1 MQCKKCGTIIKD
13 GEKFCGNCGEVVTQ
27 VNNNLNANNQSVNNQ
42 GVQSVQ
48 PTSVNTN
55 QSTIQQQ
62 PTSVNVSQDTLSQQ
76 QIISNTNQEAIVEQ
90 PTSDWIGDN
99 NKKDNKK
106 KSNIGIIIFLI
117 IIIALSVGGVFYF
130 LNNNESKQK
139 NNQNDDSSLD
149 NSVNDNNNDN
159 NNGKVNYVLN
169 DKLANVYK
177 PITDTKIKT
186 EDTGIIVEINAN
198 KNVGYYLE
206 NCGQNCEPTM
216 ININGEHAKYITS
229 VSYGVAAMY
238 YYVILTEEGN
248 IYKGDINNTIVGEAK
263 KFETDNKFVNITYG
277 GNRVEQ
283 SGKAR
288 SVLGITNNN
297 DYYNI
302 VYCSNTKSGDYLT
315 YSYYS
320 DISDPNNTKKEY
332 VLIYKDGFLSY
343 LSISSSLDAQLCDNY
358 NYNQYIVNSN
368 NERIQAQ
375 VVLYSNGFYILGTD
389 GYLYKLTATKNGDNY
404 VAELYGSKKVESYSY
419 EQGYAYIRNITFEYN
434 DKTEETI
441 EDTYG
446 NVQIV
451 MVKEK

>member
-1 MQCKKCGTIIKD
+1 MNCKKCGNVLKPED
-13 GEKFCGNCGEVVTQ
+13 KVCSNCGEP
-27 VNNNLNANNQSVNNQ
+27 VNNVDS
-42 GVQSVQ
+42 
-48 PTSVNTN
+48 
-55 QSTIQQQ
+55 STIKQENLGEAK
-62 PTSVNVSQDTLSQQ
+62 NV
-76 QIISNTNQEAIVEQ
+76 
-90 PTSDWIGDN
+90 N
-99 NKKDNKK
+99 NKKSNKAL
-106 KSNIGIIIFLI
+106 IAILVFLLLIICGFLVYAIIIKYNN
-117 IIIALSVGGVFYF
+117 S
-130 LNNNESKQK
+130 NNEPTTPDTPNTSIDNNIDDN
-139 NNQNDDSSLD
+139 NNQNNNYDSE
-149 NSVNDNNNDN
+149 N
-159 NNGKVNYVLN
+159 VNYVLN
-169 DKLANVYK
+169 DKLVDVYK

-186 EDTGIIVEINAN
+186 EDTGIIVEIDEN

-206 NCGQNCEPTM
+206 ECGQNCEPTM
-216 ININGEHAKYITS
+216 ININGEQAKYITS
-229 VSYGVAAMY
+229 VSYGVASMY
-238 YYVILTEEGN
+238 YYIILTEEGN
-248 IYKGDINNTIVGEAK
+248 IYKGDINDTIVGEAE

-283 SGKAR
+283 SDKAR
-288 SVLGITNNN
+288 SVLGVTNNN

-404 VAELYGSKKVESYSY
+404 VAELYSSKKVESYSY
-419 EQGYAYIRNITFEYN
+419 EEGYAYIRSITFEYN

-446 NVQIV
+446 NAQIV